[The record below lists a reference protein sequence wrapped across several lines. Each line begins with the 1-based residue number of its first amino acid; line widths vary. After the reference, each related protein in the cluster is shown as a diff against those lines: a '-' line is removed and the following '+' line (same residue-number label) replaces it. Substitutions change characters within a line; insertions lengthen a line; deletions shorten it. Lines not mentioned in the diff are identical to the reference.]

1 MGMCNGKLMEN
12 IQYSRHEFD
21 LLEPPKVARI
31 QLRTATVEDIDTAR
45 EFAQRELPGN
55 IAAGEVLEKAIL
67 HNPDNVLAF
76 CRNDK
81 IVGIWAMLM
90 LGPVALEQ
98 LLLGEFNAIDPDFR
112 FLTPGGDTPV
122 AIYKWAVVAPGMAA
136 EGIRHVSRFLRQ
148 PLYLR
153 TNFFSRPNTDVGV
166 KLNHSLGF
174 RPIESQTPGLFRYI
188 RLVNRASP
196 MSQAA

>member
-1 MGMCNGKLMEN
+1 MGMCNGKIMEN

-21 LLEPPKVARI
+21 LLEPPKTARI
-31 QLRTATVEDIDTAR
+31 QLRLATIDDIESAR

-55 IAAGEVLEKAIL
+55 IAAGEILEKAIQ
-67 HNPDNVLAF
+67 HNPDNLLAF
-76 CRNDK
+76 CRNGEV
-81 IVGIWAMLM
+81 VGIWAMLM

-98 LLLGEFNAIDPDFR
+98 LLLGEFNPVDPDFQ
-112 FLTPGGDTPV
+112 FLAAGGETPV
-122 AIYKWAVVAPGMAA
+122 AIYKWAVVAPGLAA

-148 PLYLR
+148 PLYAR

-166 KLNHSLGF
+166 KLNYSLGF
-174 RPIESQTPGLFRYI
+174 RPIEAQTPGLFRYT
-188 RLVNRASP
+188 RLVNRTSQ